1 MQARARLRSNPN
13 WYWRKSSIAAT
24 ISSMEYQLEKA
35 IEVLERTP
43 RVLRSL
49 LSNLSEEWSSGNEG
63 KDTWSAYDIVG
74 HLIHGERT
82 DWITRI
88 KIILSDGPDKLFPRF
103 DRFAQFRE
111 SEGKSLPQLLDEFE
125 QLRAENLR
133 AFRGF
138 KLTTG
143 DLQRE
148 AIHPTFGKVTLSQ
161 LLSTWVVHDLNHLA
175 QIERVMAKQ
184 YMEAVGPWVEF
195 LPLLTR

>member
-1 MQARARLRSNPN
+1 
-13 WYWRKSSIAAT
+13 
-24 ISSMEYQLEKA
+24 MEYQLEKA
-35 IEVLERTP
+35 IEILERTP
-43 RVLRSL
+43 GVLRSL
-49 LSNLSEEWSSGNEG
+49 LSNLSGEWTNGNEG

-82 DWITRI
+82 DWMTRI
-88 KIILSDGPDKLFPRF
+88 KIILSDSADKIFRKF

-111 SEGKSLPQLLDEFE
+111 SEGKSLLQLLDEFE

-133 AFRGF
+133 TFHGF
-138 KLTTG
+138 KLTNS
-143 DLQRE
+143 DLLKE

-195 LPLLTR
+195 LPVLTR

>member
-1 MQARARLRSNPN
+1 
-13 WYWRKSSIAAT
+13 
-24 ISSMEYQLEKA
+24 MEYQLEKA
-35 IEVLERTP
+35 MEILERTP
-43 RVLRSL
+43 GVLRTL
-49 LSNLSEEWSSGNEG
+49 LSDLSGEWITGNEG
-63 KDTWSAYDIVG
+63 KDTWSPYDILG

-88 KIILSDGPDKLFPRF
+88 KIILSDGPEKLFPRF

-111 SEGKSLPQLLDEFE
+111 SDGKSLQQLLDEFE

-133 AFRGF
+133 TFRSL
-138 KLTTG
+138 KLTAH
-143 DLQRE
+143 DLPKE
-148 AIHPTFGKVTLSQ
+148 GMHPTFGKVTLSQ

-195 LPLLTR
+195 LPVLTR